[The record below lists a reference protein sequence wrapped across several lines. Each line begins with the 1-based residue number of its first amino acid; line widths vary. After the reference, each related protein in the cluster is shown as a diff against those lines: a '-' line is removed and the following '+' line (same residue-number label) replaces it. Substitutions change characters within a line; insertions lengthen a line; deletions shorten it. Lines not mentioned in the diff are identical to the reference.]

1 MQSKFSLPIFIL
13 TIFSLLFFSCS
24 TSVATPPPLDPA
36 TEKFSMYLKLN
47 FEDSIPNT
55 RHLYVLIS
63 KKDSRENVSKILS
76 RLNVEMGNKKP
87 ETYSSIV
94 SVNMPIDDSMML
106 PGKIHTDWNGAIDK
120 LNLNLSS
127 VTLIQT
133 ENNKIADILPLSVD
147 SSGMEKQF
155 LKW

>member
-1 MQSKFSLPIFIL
+1 
-13 TIFSLLFFSCS
+13 
-24 TSVATPPPLDPA
+24 
-36 TEKFSMYLKLN
+36 
-47 FEDSIPNT
+47 
-55 RHLYVLIS
+55 
-63 KKDSRENVSKILS
+63 
-76 RLNVEMGNKKP
+76 MGNKKP